1 MHSNFFCSGFA
12 VEDTQDRVIPESN
25 GAFRGLQCGT
35 QKGKHK
41 CKNFRTA
48 GNLIFVSQIT
58 CPTAHVSELK
68 SKKAQINQPNFS
80 HKLQL

>member
-25 GAFRGLQCGT
+25 GAFHGLQCGT
-35 QKGKHK
+35 EKGKHK

-48 GNLIFVSQIT
+48 GIFVSQIT

-68 SKKAQINQPNFS
+68 SKKGQINQPNFS